1 MEGRGKGGASVWD
14 LQTWETNWQWVNTSP
29 PPFEYHVA
37 TQCTIQS
44 LQFKSMPSTLSPQ
57 PANGIVCVLVLCTAP
72 REAEVQHSRV
82 GPWGVL
88 VVLAGGRPPTDFIFI
103 VLPHLSA
110 APPICPCLHNIQVI
124 PCIRWNDLKVH
135 LSIVVCF
142 RQMGAGNP
150 TNIMPSFCVVII
162 AE

>member
-1 MEGRGKGGASVWD
+1 M
-14 LQTWETNWQWVNTSP
+14 NTSP

-88 VVLAGGRPPTDFIFI
+88 VVLAGLASHRFH
-103 VLPHLSA
+103 LYCPHRSLSA